1 MNTST
6 VDAYVY
12 FKMLAAGTAQLSEAF
27 SAGVKSAHGAV
38 FVILLLTVKY
48 MSLSTL
54 AALAAGLSLSCFA
67 VPQHPFT
74 FLHLFR

>member
-27 SAGVKSAHGAV
+27 SAGVKSADGAV
-38 FVILLLTVKY
+38 LVILLLT
-48 MSLSTL
+48 LSTL

-67 VPQHPFT
+67 VPPHPFT